1 MTSLY
6 LGKIKKHEK
15 MLIFIKNII
24 ISRFSLF
31 DFLSDNTI
39 PMTDVMPNINKG
51 K

>member
-6 LGKIKKHEK
+6 LGKIKKHEN

-24 ISRFSLF
+24 INRFSLF

>member
-15 MLIFIKNII
+15 IAILAKNNII
-24 ISRFSLF
+24 NRLNLF
-31 DFLSDNTI
+31 DFLSDNIITI
-39 PMTDVMPNINKG
+39 TEVMLNIKMG

>member
-15 MLIFIKNII
+15 IAILAKNNII
-24 ISRFSLF
+24 NIFNLF
-31 DFLSDNTI
+31 DFLSDIII
-39 PMTDVMPNINKG
+39 PMIDVMLSISKG